1 MPETISISEFKATCL
16 KVIDQ
21 VKKTGIPIVV
31 TKRGKPY
38 ALVSKPPVPTKKE
51 SWLGKFKDE
60 IEIVGDII
68 EPVGVEDWDV
78 LK

>member
-1 MPETISISEFKATCL
+1 MPETISISKFKATCL

-31 TKRGKPY
+31 TKRGEPY
-38 ALVSKPPVPTKKE
+38 ALVTKPPVKKKK
-51 SWLGKFKDE
+51 SWIGMCE
-60 IEIVGDII
+60 GQIRTTGDIL
-68 EPVGVEDWDV
+68 EPVGVDDWEA